1 MLKFRGC
8 LFRDHPSREA
18 WSAQTCRWPFRVEKT
33 IPQEGICKGKI
44 CNHDSKAK
52 WLLKVGRGETLEN
65 TNNGHTRDWGVNC
78 VRICRQA
85 LHCVLGWF
93 PHRWQAGPWDRTG
106 AAPSPRVFQAAC
118 FRPGFP
124 CCVPRKEPRSCWQ
137 QLRVLLVQGNIQRD
151 FLIQSWREDEDFPRD
166 PRLLGNAQQPLGLLR
181 ATMDQAGLVHQ
192 HSEEQHEY
200 FRWAGA
206 NKSKWIEGLYPRTIN
221 KVHQN

>member
-1 MLKFRGC
+1 MIPRQNGYLKLG
-8 LFRDHPSREA
+8 E
-18 WSAQTCRWPFRVEKT
+18 EKHW
-33 IPQEGICKGKI
+33 EYKY
-44 CNHDSKAK
+44 
-52 WLLKVGRGETLEN
+52 
-65 TNNGHTRDWGVNC
+65 GHTRDWGVNC
-78 VRICRQA
+78 TSICRRA

-93 PHRWQAGPWDRTG
+93 PHRWQAGPGDRTG
-106 AAPSPRVFQAAC
+106 AAPSPRGFQAAC
-118 FRPGFP
+118 FRPGSP

-137 QLRVLLVQGNIQRD
+137 HLWVLLVQGNIRRD
-151 FLIQSWREDEDFPRD
+151 FLIQSWREGEDFPRD

-181 ATMDQAGLVHQ
+181 ATMDQAGLLHQ